1 MSSKLK
7 ENLSWSLYLC
17 KDVGF
22 SQFQENSERNW
33 KFWFVDLPGW
43 ANQPLLPPISLSLVS
58 IGRRRQQTVAR
69 RVVVEYTAIAPW
81 KDCRSSTWAIV
92 LSLFI
97 FIRTEGTLRLRL
109 RPPIDEQL
117 RSKRGEGWGREG
129 GGRSIIKIFWPI
141 DLNNLWSQEICQ
153 PKMIVWSGATF
164 ILIWSCLILIYLI
177 SEGLLEQH
185 LGDVRGQHRPK
196 PRHAR
201 AAAHSYRAQ
210 GGRVDFGCVLKE

>member
-22 SQFQENSERNW
+22 SQCQENSERNW

-97 FIRTEGTLRLRL
+97 FIRTEGALRLRL

-129 GGRSIIKIFWPI
+129 GGAVSSRSFDLLTSIIS
-141 DLNNLWSQEICQ
+141 DLKRSVNLRWLFD
-153 PKMIVWSGATF
+153 PV
-164 ILIWSCLILIYLI
+164 L
-177 SEGLLEQH
+177 
-185 LGDVRGQHRPK
+185 
-196 PRHAR
+196 
-201 AAAHSYRAQ
+201 HSSLDDLVEW
-210 GGRVDFGCVLKE
+210 G